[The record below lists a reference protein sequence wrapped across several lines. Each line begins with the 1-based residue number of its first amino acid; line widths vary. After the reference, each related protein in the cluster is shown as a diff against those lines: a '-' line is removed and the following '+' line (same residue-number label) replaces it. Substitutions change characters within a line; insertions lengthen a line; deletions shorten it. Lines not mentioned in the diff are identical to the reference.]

1 MPLCRPR
8 LRQSYRIFPCNAL
21 PRDEGSGSRGEEA
34 LMTIHW
40 TYAPANHWPAFCLQG
55 EQRWNSPTADNH
67 PVNGRH
73 GSTTGWARCARRAT
87 QPRPSRIGGI
97 SWGILRSGRG
107 KVPADITGDD
117 IISWLNRGVTANS
130 RRSDVNA
137 CTAFFGW
144 ACKAGRRSDNPMDL
158 VPTVRRDKQS
168 SHPPRPRPSRR
179 PSIAWTKGFR

>member
-97 SWGILRSGRG
+97 SWDILRSGRG
-107 KVPADITGDD
+107 KVLRTEYLTCWGPGLLRLGAIMSFG
-117 IISWLNRGVTANS
+117 GYCVS
-130 RRSDVNA
+130 RPGLLRLGAVV
-137 CTAFFGW
+137 G
-144 ACKAGRRSDNPMDL
+144 
-158 VPTVRRDKQS
+158 
-168 SHPPRPRPSRR
+168 
-179 PSIAWTKGFR
+179 